1 MRALSVCDG
10 PGIYEANL
18 LTGILHE
25 RMMRGLLVA
34 GTQSGIGKTTIA
46 LAILKALKDSGYS
59 VQSYKVGPDFID
71 PSHLEKVTNTPCYNL
86 DSFMMGEEGVK
97 RELAK
102 CNADYAVIEGAM
114 GMYDGISSDAKI
126 ADILRVPVLLVI
138 DASAS
143 SESVAAQALGFIR
156 YSSYT
161 PYRLTVAGII
171 ANRVRSQKH
180 AESIRRALAA
190 INVPL
195 MGVVAAD
202 AEGIPSRHLGL
213 YMGSETSLPDASLK
227 AIYDS
232 LDIESIQRVATQITV
247 DKPEELRH
255 TTNTLIGIAYDAA
268 FCFYYRSN
276 IEAIQKRA
284 QVVYFS
290 PMRDALPDVD
300 GLYFGG
306 GYPEL
311 YAAQLSANKHL
322 LKDVKKNADDGM
334 PIYGECGG
342 LMYLSRTLSTVDGRR
357 VSLGNVLPLDVQMT
371 RKRQALGH
379 VEVHAIGDCAIAR
392 TGDILRGHEYHYSTA
407 SVDNDAR
414 FTYRVT
420 TGKGID
426 GRDGITESN
435 VVASYLHAHVYSMPH
450 EFDVFVANAN
460 AFSRS

>member
-1 MRALSVCDG
+1 
-10 PGIYEANL
+10 
-18 LTGILHE
+18 
-25 RMMRGLLVA
+25 MMQGLLVA

-71 PSHLEKVTNTPCYNL
+71 PSHLEKVTNAPCYNL

-156 YSSYT
+156 YSRYT
-161 PYRLTVAGII
+161 PYQLTIAGII

-202 AEGIPSRHLGL
+202 VQGIPSRHLGL
-213 YMGSETSLPDASLK
+213 YMGSETSLPGATLK
-227 AIYDS
+227 SIYDS
-232 LDIESIQRVATQITV
+232 LDIEAIQRVAPQITV

-255 TTNTLIGIAYDAA
+255 TTDTLIGVAYDAA

-290 PMRDALPDVD
+290 PIHDALPEVD

-311 YAAQLSANKHL
+311 YATQLSTNTHL
-322 LKDVKKNADDGM
+322 LNDVKSNAENGM
-334 PIYGECGG
+334 PMYGECGG
-342 LMYLSRTLSTVDGRR
+342 LMFLSRSLSTVEGKR

-371 RKRQALGH
+371 KKRQALGH
-379 VEVHAIGDCAIAR
+379 VSVEAVRDCAIAR
-392 TGDILRGHEYHYSTA
+392 SGDILRGHEYHYSTA
-407 SVDNDAR
+407 SVDADAR
-414 FTYRVT
+414 FAYRVT
-420 TGKGID
+420 QGDGID
-426 GRDGITESN
+426 GRDGIVEGN
-435 VVASYLHAHVYSMPH
+435 VVASYLHAHAYSMPH
-450 EFDVFVANAN
+450 EFDLFVANAN
-460 AFSRS
+460 ASSRS

>member
-1 MRALSVCDG
+1 
-10 PGIYEANL
+10 
-18 LTGILHE
+18 
-25 RMMRGLLVA
+25 MMQGLLVA

-71 PSHLEKVTNTPCYNL
+71 PSHLEKVTNAPCYNL

-156 YSSYT
+156 YSRYT
-161 PYRLTVAGII
+161 PYQLTIAGII

-202 AEGIPSRHLGL
+202 VQGIPSRHLGL
-213 YMGSETSLPDASLK
+213 YMGSETSLPGATLK
-227 AIYDS
+227 SIYDS

-255 TTNTLIGIAYDAA
+255 TTDTLIGVAYDAA

-290 PMRDALPDVD
+290 PIHDALPEVD

-311 YAAQLSANKHL
+311 YATQLSTNTHL
-322 LKDVKKNADDGM
+322 LNDVKSNAEDGM
-334 PIYGECGG
+334 PMYGECGG
-342 LMYLSRTLSTVDGRR
+342 LMFLSRSLSTVEGKR

-371 RKRQALGH
+371 KKRQALGH
-379 VEVHAIGDCAIAR
+379 V
-392 TGDILRGHEYHYSTA
+392 
-407 SVDNDAR
+407 SV
-414 FTYRVT
+414 
-420 TGKGID
+420 
-426 GRDGITESN
+426 
-435 VVASYLHAHVYSMPH
+435 
-450 EFDVFVANAN
+450 
-460 AFSRS
+460 